1 LHTGWVITNIIVL
14 KSKILLWGMFVREKT
29 ALITGGATGIGRR
42 TAMLLAESGIHLV
55 INYRKSKGKAES
67 LAKELTEK
75 FGTRNI
81 AVKGDISLEVDCQQ
95 IVTEALSSFQAIDIL
110 IHNAGPYIHE
120 RTIMTDYSFDTWN
133 YIVNGNL
140 NAVFY
145 LSKLLIPKMRENQ
158 WGRIIT
164 IGFDR
169 VETAP
174 GWIYRSA
181 FAAAKSG
188 TASLTKT
195 IALEEAENGITANM
209 VCPGDITGEWKE
221 KEIVQSRELTDKD
234 SPVGRPGT
242 GEDIARV
249 IAFLVD
255 EKSDFITGSIIPIT
269 GGKDVLGKVFRE

>member
-1 LHTGWVITNIIVL
+1 ML
-14 KSKILLWGMFVREKT
+14 VREKA
-29 ALITGGATGIGRR
+29 ALITGGATGIGRQ
-42 TAMLLAESGIHLV
+42 TAFILAKNGIHLV
-55 INYRKSKGKAES
+55 INYRNSKERAES
-67 LAKELTEK
+67 LAYELSER

-81 AVKGDISLEVDCQQ
+81 AVSGDICDVADCQK
-95 IVTEALSSFQAIDIL
+95 IAAAALSAFSTINIL
-110 IHNAGPYIHE
+110 VHNAGPYIHE
-120 RTIMTDYSFDTWN
+120 RKTMTEYSFENWH
-133 YIVNGNL
+133 YIINGNL

-145 LSKLLIPKMRENQ
+145 LSKLLLPRMREER

-169 VETAP
+169 VESAP

-188 TASLTKT
+188 AVSLTKT
-195 IALEEAENGITANM
+195 MALEEAENGITANM

-221 KEIVQSRELTDKD
+221 TGILKALEGMDGN

-249 IAFLVD
+249 IQFLID
-255 EKSDFITGSIIPIT
+255 EKSDFITGSVISVT
-269 GGKDVLGKVFRE
+269 GGKDVLGKVFRD